1 MPAQTLKTVPFLGQF
16 LYFLYHIWDT
26 SKRMS
31 GIPRLLE
38 NIKYDIIAHYKK
50 SREKMFK
57 KAGAIPLKIV

>member
-1 MPAQTLKTVPFLGQF
+1 MGQF